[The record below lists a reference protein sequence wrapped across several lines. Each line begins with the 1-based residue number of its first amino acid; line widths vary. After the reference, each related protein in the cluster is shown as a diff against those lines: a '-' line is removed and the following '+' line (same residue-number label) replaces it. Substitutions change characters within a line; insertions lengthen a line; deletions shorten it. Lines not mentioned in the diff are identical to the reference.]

1 MLIYLLRHAD
11 ADTPAATDDERS
23 LSDKG
28 ITQARKVARFCEA
41 NDIKP
46 SLALTSPLRR
56 AQETAQIVTAA
67 LRVELLV
74 APWLASGMH
83 PEVAM
88 EELRAY
94 RSQDSLLLA
103 GHEPDFS
110 LFASHLLGLPTN
122 NNIHIR
128 KASLTLID
136 LDVFRPGAG
145 SLLFSLPCKLM

>member
-11 ADTPAATDDERS
+11 AETPAASDDERS

-28 ITQARKVARFCEA
+28 IAQARKVARFCEA
-41 NDIKP
+41 HDIKP

-56 AQETAQIVTAA
+56 TQETAQLVTGV
-67 LRVELLV
+67 LQVELQI

-83 PEVAM
+83 PHAAM
-88 EELRAY
+88 EELRAH
-94 RSQDSLLLA
+94 RSLDSVMLV

-110 LFASHLLGLPTN
+110 SLAAHLLGLPTN
-122 NNIHIR
+122 NNIHVR

-136 LDVFRPGAG
+136 LDIFRPGAG
-145 SLLFSLPCKLM
+145 SLLFSLPSKLM